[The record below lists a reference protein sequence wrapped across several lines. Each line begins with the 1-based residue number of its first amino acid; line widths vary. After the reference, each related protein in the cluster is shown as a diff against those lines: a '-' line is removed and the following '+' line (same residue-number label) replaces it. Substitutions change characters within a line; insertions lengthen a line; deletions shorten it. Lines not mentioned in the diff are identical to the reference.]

1 MDNGPSKLVAGAL
14 NLCLVLPAV
23 VMLYAVIAA
32 PVASAEADCEV
43 PASNPPDI
51 DQYFEET
58 SVDSGGFWGWG
69 DDMDSLRSL
78 DRDFST
84 DMTVYNDSANAIGM
98 EPVSYTHLTLPTKA

>member
-32 PVASAEADCEV
+32 PVASAEADCDV
-43 PASNPPDI
+43 PASNTPNI

-58 SVDSGGFWGWG
+58 SIDSVGFWDYWEDGS
-69 DDMDSLRSL
+69 DL
-78 DRDFST
+78 
-84 DMTVYNDSANAIGM
+84 
-98 EPVSYTHLTLPTKA
+98 

>member
-32 PVASAEADCEV
+32 PVASAEADCDV
-43 PASNPPDI
+43 PASNPPGI

-69 DDMDSLRSL
+69 LCLIPISEPTR
-78 DRDFST
+78 RDA
-84 DMTVYNDSANAIGM
+84 SADAGFC
-98 EPVSYTHLTLPTKA
+98 V